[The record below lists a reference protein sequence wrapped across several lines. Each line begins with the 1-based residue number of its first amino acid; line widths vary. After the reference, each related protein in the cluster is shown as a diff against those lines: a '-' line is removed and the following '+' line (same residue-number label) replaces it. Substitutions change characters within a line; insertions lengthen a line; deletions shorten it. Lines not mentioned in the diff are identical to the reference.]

1 MLMWASLTSAQRR
14 TLKAVALEP
23 ATDFRLTE
31 VAGSAGL
38 APSTMQRT
46 LAALEERGLI
56 HYAASQSG
64 TERSSYWRL
73 SDPFFTRR
81 LVRAQATV

>member
-64 TERSSYWRL
+64 TERASYWRL
-73 SDPFFTRR
+73 SDPFFTRW